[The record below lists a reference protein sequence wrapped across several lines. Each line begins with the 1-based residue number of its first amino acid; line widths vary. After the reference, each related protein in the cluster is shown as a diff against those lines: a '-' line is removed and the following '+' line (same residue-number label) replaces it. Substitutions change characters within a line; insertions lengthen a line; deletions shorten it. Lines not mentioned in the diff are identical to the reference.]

1 MASRRMVA
9 VRIIDSAKF
18 LKMPSSTRE
27 LYFQLITRADD
38 DGVVEAFNIM
48 RVTGATEDDLRLL
61 VAKEYVTILNED
73 LVTYINDWNEHNLIR
88 SDRKIDSLY
97 KELLVQILPDVAVK
111 QKRKRADSKKELS
124 DGQPMDNQRTT
135 NGQHRLGKDRLG
147 KDRLGKDRKKNT
159 YTLGFEVFWE
169 SYPKKIGKKA
179 AFKAWQSA
187 RIDSALVEK
196 IMSAIDVAK
205 DSEQWCRNNGQ
216 YIPNPAT
223 WINQGRWDDEITN
236 VTSRSSNPFKDI
248 LKELE
253 NEQEGNRNVDGDYQ
267 DSISGILPEPDG
279 FDRRG

>member
-1 MASRRMVA
+1 MVA

-88 SDRKIDSLY
+88 SDRKVDSLY
-97 KELLVQILPDVAVK
+97 KELLVQILPDVVVK

-124 DGQPMDNQRTT
+124 DGQPTDNQRTT

-147 KDRLGKDRKKNT
+147 KVRIENI

-169 SYPKKIGKKA
+169 SYPKKIGKIA
-179 AFKAWQSA
+179 AFNSWKK
-187 RIDSALVEK
+187 IKMNHALLEK
-196 IMSAIDVAK
+196 IMSAIDIAK
-205 DSEQWCRNNGQ
+205 DSEQWRKNNGQ

-253 NEQEGNRNVDGDYQ
+253 NEREGNRNVDGDYQ
-267 DSISGILPEPDG
+267 DSISGVLPEPDG